1 MFCAEMCAAHA
12 AADQKRCDAYR
23 TPVPDVAQR
32 GGTDGVRAAANP
44 SPSPVLCPCRR
55 LSAPASPFRREV
67 PGTVRLPVRTEA
79 EKAGWVVSVFYY
91 LCSAMGFGFLDITL
105 IDVIDVF
112 VVALI
117 MFQIYRFTRGTN
129 ALRIVVGILL
139 VYLLWVVVKALNME
153 LLSMILGQ
161 VIGVG
166 VIALIVVFQPELRR
180 FLTLLGTQYTNRRV
194 SLLSRL
200 FRPRGRAVNVV
211 GQEWIETVIRAC
223 SDMAATKTGALIVI
237 ARSVNLLPIIE
248 KGERIDALI
257 SAPLLENIFFKNSP
271 LHDGAVVIANG
282 RIAAA
287 KCVLPSTEREVPM
300 EFGMRHRA
308 ALGASEVTDAL
319 VVVVSEER
327 GTISVAR
334 KGHISRNITPA
345 HLRVLLRKGLSV

>member
-1 MFCAEMCAAHA
+1 
-12 AADQKRCDAYR
+12 
-23 TPVPDVAQR
+23 
-32 GGTDGVRAAANP
+32 
-44 SPSPVLCPCRR
+44 
-55 LSAPASPFRREV
+55 
-67 PGTVRLPVRTEA
+67 
-79 EKAGWVVSVFYY
+79 
-91 LCSAMGFGFLDITL
+91 
-105 IDVIDVF
+105 
-112 VVALI
+112 
-117 MFQIYRFTRGTN
+117 
-129 ALRIVVGILL
+129 
-139 VYLLWVVVKALNME
+139 
-153 LLSMILGQ
+153 
-161 VIGVG
+161 
-166 VIALIVVFQPELRR
+166 
-180 FLTLLGTQYTNRRV
+180 
-194 SLLSRL
+194 
-200 FRPRGRAVNVV
+200 VV

-345 HLRVLLRKGLSV
+345 NLRVLLRKGLSV

>member
-1 MFCAEMCAAHA
+1 
-12 AADQKRCDAYR
+12 
-23 TPVPDVAQR
+23 
-32 GGTDGVRAAANP
+32 
-44 SPSPVLCPCRR
+44 
-55 LSAPASPFRREV
+55 
-67 PGTVRLPVRTEA
+67 
-79 EKAGWVVSVFYY
+79 
-91 LCSAMGFGFLDITL
+91 MGFGFLDITL

-129 ALRIVVGILL
+129 ALRIVAGILL

-194 SLLSRL
+194 SFLSRL

-271 LHDGAVVIANG
+271 LHDGADRKSVV
-282 RIAAA
+282 
-287 KCVLPSTEREVPM
+287 
-300 EFGMRHRA
+300 
-308 ALGASEVTDAL
+308 
-319 VVVVSEER
+319 
-327 GTISVAR
+327 
-334 KGHISRNITPA
+334 
-345 HLRVLLRKGLSV
+345 

>member
-1 MFCAEMCAAHA
+1 MCIR
-12 AADQKRCDAYR
+12 DR
-23 TPVPDVAQR
+23 
-32 GGTDGVRAAANP
+32 
-44 SPSPVLCPCRR
+44 
-55 LSAPASPFRREV
+55 
-67 PGTVRLPVRTEA
+67 
-79 EKAGWVVSVFYY
+79 
-91 LCSAMGFGFLDITL
+91 
-105 IDVIDVF
+105 
-112 VVALI
+112 
-117 MFQIYRFTRGTN
+117 
-129 ALRIVVGILL
+129 
-139 VYLLWVVVKALNME
+139 
-153 LLSMILGQ
+153 
-161 VIGVG
+161 
-166 VIALIVVFQPELRR
+166 
-180 FLTLLGTQYTNRRV
+180 LGTQYTNRRV

>member
-1 MFCAEMCAAHA
+1 MFCAEMRAGRA
-12 AADQKRCDAYR
+12 AAVPEKGDAYR
-23 TPVPDVAQR
+23 TPVPEGVPGR
-32 GGTDGVRAAANP
+32 NGRFSERRRKPPSVRAAFCAFA
-44 SPSPVLCPCRR
+44 SLRSAEGASRGAAPV
-55 LSAPASPFRREV
+55 
-67 PGTVRLPVRTEA
+67 
-79 EKAGWVVSVFYY
+79 AGGCGSGG
-91 LCSAMGFGFLDITL
+91 LGCFGFLLSLLCYGIR
-105 IDVIDVF
+105 IF
-112 VVALI
+112 GYYVVALI

-129 ALRIVVGILL
+129 ALRIVAGILL

-194 SLLSRL
+194 SFLSRL

-282 RIAAA
+282 RVAAA